1 MKKLSLIF
9 FCFCLW
15 SSVIAQEDV
24 LLKIL
29 NTELK
34 KEIKNQLRSPYF
46 DGDTITVLQPFTIDS
61 KKNISIL
68 VKKNM
73 PYQEGTWIVKQE
85 VPLHAVKKIGKDI
98 NIILET
104 GDNHVI
110 TTSYKQED
118 GSETA
123 EKVMGNLFFLFL
135 SNEKENEEL
144 GIALQKAFLG
154 AGISV
159 MKEYWYD

>member
-1 MKKLSLIF
+1 
-9 FCFCLW
+9 
-15 SSVIAQEDV
+15 
-24 LLKIL
+24 
-29 NTELK
+29 
-34 KEIKNQLRSPYF
+34 
-46 DGDTITVLQPFTIDS
+46 
-61 KKNISIL
+61 
-68 VKKNM
+68 M

-110 TTSYKQED
+110 TTSYKKED

-159 MKEYWYD
+159 IKEYWYD